1 VSAERGNGKPNR
13 RTVRRGV
20 SAERAN
26 GKPNRRTV
34 RRGVSAER
42 ANGKPN
48 RRTVRRGVS
57 AERANGK
64 PNRRTVSAARR
75 LIVGGGRRGL
85 VFLLA
90 AAVLSSC
97 DWRGI
102 ANVPLPVGR
111 GAGSDHLT
119 IYVQMPDTLAL
130 NTNSRV
136 RVADVWV
143 GTVRDIRLKNWIATL
158 TLDVDP
164 GVKLPANATAKI
176 GQTSLL
182 GTQHVEL
189 AVPKTPSPQQLKSGD
204 TIPLRNSSAYP
215 TIERTLASI
224 AVILTGGG
232 ITNLDV
238 IQTEILNIL
247 DGHVDQVHEF
257 LRRLDTFT
265 AELNRRRGDLT
276 RAIDSTNQLL
286 TIIANHNDTLDRVL
300 TDIPPLIQHFADT
313 RELFADATESLG
325 RFSDVANRALSDTRP
340 NLHQNLQSL
349 QRPLIQ
355 LGRASP
361 LVVDALR
368 LGLTAPFNIDDVSKV
383 IRGDYVN
390 VSVGIDLTLS
400 AVDNALLSGTGY
412 SGALRAL
419 EQSWGRDPATMIPD
433 VRYTPNPNDAPGG
446 PLVERGE

>member
-1 VSAERGNGKPNR
+1 VSA
-13 RTVRRGV
+13 
-20 SAERAN
+20 AN
-26 GKPNRRTV
+26 GKPNRWAL
-34 RRGVSAER
+34 RR
-42 ANGKPN
+42 
-48 RRTVRRGVS
+48 
-57 AERANGK
+57 
-64 PNRRTVSAARR
+64 AALR
-75 LIVGGGRRGL
+75 LIIGAGRRGL
-85 VFLLA
+85 VMLLA
-90 AAVLSSC
+90 AVALTSC
-97 DWRGI
+97 NWRGI

-111 GAGSDHLT
+111 GTGSNHMT

-143 GTVRDIRLKNWIATL
+143 GTVRDIRLKSWIATL

-164 GVKLPANATAKI
+164 TVTLPANATAKI

-189 AVPKTPSPQQLKSGD
+189 AAPPNPSPRPLKSGD
-204 TIPLRNSSAYP
+204 TIPLMNSSAYP
-215 TIERTLASI
+215 TVERTLASV

-238 IQTEILNIL
+238 IQSEVLNIL
-247 DGHVDQVHEF
+247 DGHVDQFRE
-257 LRRLDTFT
+257 LLKRLDTFT
-265 AELNRRRGDLT
+265 AELNRQRGDLA

-286 TIIANHNDTLDRVL
+286 TIVANRNDTLDRVL
-300 TDIPPLIQHFADT
+300 TDIPPLIEHFADT

-340 NLHQNLQSL
+340 NLRQSLQSL
-349 QRPLIQ
+349 QRPLKQ
-355 LGRASP
+355 LGLASP
-361 LVVDALR
+361 YIVGALK
-368 LGLTAPFNIDDVSKV
+368 LGLTAPFNIDYVSKV

-390 VSVGIDLTLS
+390 VSGAFDLTLS
-400 AVDNALLSGTGY
+400 TMDNALLSGTGF

-419 EQSWGRDPATMIPD
+419 EQAWGRDPNTMIPD

>member
-1 VSAERGNGKPNR
+1 M
-13 RTVRRGV
+13 
-20 SAERAN
+20 
-26 GKPNRRTV
+26 
-34 RRGVSAER
+34 
-42 ANGKPN
+42 
-48 RRTVRRGVS
+48 
-57 AERANGK
+57 
-64 PNRRTVSAARR
+64 R
-75 LIVGGGRRGL
+75 LIVAGGRRGL

-90 AAVLSSC
+90 ALLLTSC
-97 DWRGI
+97 NWRGI

-111 GAGSDHLT
+111 GTGSGHMT

-164 GVKLPANATAKI
+164 TVKLPANATAKI

-189 AVPKTPSPQQLKSGD
+189 AAPPNPSPRPLKSGD
-204 TIPLRNSSAYP
+204 TIPLMNSSAYP
-215 TIERTLASI
+215 TVERTLASV

-238 IQTEILNIL
+238 IQTEVLNIL
-247 DGHVDQVHEF
+247 DGHVDQFRE
-257 LRRLDTFT
+257 LLKRLDTFT
-265 AELNRRRGDLT
+265 AELNRQRGDLA

-286 TIIANHNDTLDRVL
+286 TIVANHNDTLDRVL
-300 TDIPPLIQHFADT
+300 TDIPPLIEHFADT

-340 NLHQNLQSL
+340 NLRQSLQSL
-349 QRPLIQ
+349 QRPFKQ
-355 LGRASP
+355 LGLASP
-361 LVVDALR
+361 YIIGALK
-368 LGLTAPFNIDDVSKV
+368 LGLTAPFNIDYVSKV

-390 VSVGIDLTLS
+390 VSGAFDLTLS
-400 AVDNALLSGTGY
+400 TMDNALLSGTGF

-419 EQSWGRDPATMIPD
+419 EQAWGRDPNTMIPD
-433 VRYTPNPNDAPGG
+433 VRYTPNPNDVPGG

>member
-1 VSAERGNGKPNR
+1 
-13 RTVRRGV
+13 VRRGV
-20 SAERAN
+20 SAV
-26 GKPNRRTV
+26 G
-34 RRGVSAER
+34 
-42 ANGKPN
+42 
-48 RRTVRRGVS
+48 
-57 AERANGK
+57 
-64 PNRRTVSAARR
+64 R

-90 AAVLSSC
+90 ALVLVSC

-102 ANVPLPVGR
+102 ANLPLPVGR
-111 GAGSDHLT
+111 GTGSKHLT

-136 RVADVWV
+136 RAADVWV

-158 TLDVDP
+158 TLEVDP
-164 GVKLPANATAKI
+164 SVKLPANATAKI

-189 AVPKTPSPQQLKSGD
+189 AAPPNPSPQPLKSGD
-204 TIPLRNSSAYP
+204 TIPLMNSSAYP
-215 TIERTLASI
+215 TVERTLASV

-238 IQTEILNIL
+238 IQSEVLNIL
-247 DGHVDQVHEF
+247 DGHVDQFRE
-257 LRRLDTFT
+257 LLTRLDTFT
-265 AELNRRRGDLT
+265 AELNRQRGDLA

-286 TIIANHNDTLDRVL
+286 TIVANRNDTLDRVL
-300 TDIPPLIQHFADT
+300 TDIPPLIEHFADT

-340 NLHQNLQSL
+340 NLRQSLQSL
-349 QRPLIQ
+349 QRPFKQ
-355 LGRASP
+355 LGLASP
-361 LVVDALR
+361 YIIGALK
-368 LGLTAPFNIDDVSKV
+368 LGLTAPFNIDYVSKV

-390 VSVGIDLTLS
+390 VSGAFDLTLS
-400 AVDNALLSGTGY
+400 TMDNALLSGTGF

-419 EQSWGRDPATMIPD
+419 EQAWGRDPNTMIPD

>member
-1 VSAERGNGKPNR
+1 VK
-13 RTVRRGV
+13 
-20 SAERAN
+20 
-26 GKPNRRTV
+26 
-34 RRGVSAER
+34 
-42 ANGKPN
+42 
-48 RRTVRRGVS
+48 
-57 AERANGK
+57 
-64 PNRRTVSAARR
+64 R
-75 LIVGGGRRGL
+75 LIVGAGRRGL
-85 VFLLA
+85 VFVL
-90 AAVLSSC
+90 AVLVLASC

-102 ANVPLPVGR
+102 ANMPLPVGR
-111 GAGSDHLT
+111 GTGSNHMT

-143 GTVRDIRLKNWIATL
+143 GTVRDIRLKNWVATL

-164 GVKLPANATAKI
+164 TVKLPANATAKI

-189 AVPKTPSPQQLKSGD
+189 AAPKNPSPQPLKSGD
-204 TIPLRNSSAYP
+204 TIPLMNSSAYP
-215 TIERTLASI
+215 TVERTLASV

-232 ITNLDV
+232 IANLDV

-247 DGHVDQVHEF
+247 DGHVDQVREF
-257 LRRLDTFT
+257 LSRLDTFVG
-265 AELNRRRGDLT
+265 ELNHRRDDLT

-286 TIIANHNDTLDRVL
+286 TIVANHNDTLDRVL

-313 RELFADATESLG
+313 RQLFADATESLG
-325 RFSDVANRALSDTRP
+325 RFSDVANRVLSDTRP
-340 NLHQNLQSL
+340 NLHQSLQSL
-349 QRPLIQ
+349 QRPLEQ
-355 LGRASP
+355 LERAAP
-361 LVVDALR
+361 FVIGALK
-368 LGLTAPFNIDDVSKV
+368 LGLTAPFDIDDVEKV

-390 VSVGIDLTLS
+390 VSGALDLTLS
-400 AVDNALLSGTGY
+400 TFDNTLLSGTGL

-419 EQSWGRDPATMIPD
+419 EQAWGRDPNTMIPD